1 LPILNKNPIPKLTR
15 LQTFGI
21 EKVDRKIQQLPK
33 STKNNSRAKISKY
46 SLEPISRHLNLLE
59 SSREKKPLNEN
70 LNREKIYDNKSGK
83 KIDQFQKIMTN
94 NNIFKVPINEDNQF
108 KRQLSVNKHN
118 KPFSSHLNNINIIPF
133 VRYDN
138 EDHKVRNNEE
148 LNNFEEN
155 NIINSRKIHLTK
167 ENIDKIS
174 HEIVSSKTK
183 NGMIEFSSNSNIHN
197 IANKINY
204 NGNFS
209 KNIPIIN
216 TNIDYQKILERT
228 NNISSNLQK
237 YSSSNKKRDSS
248 KNKEITNFNSNFLPK
263 KVINVIP
270 PLSSLNNSNDKP
282 FSHNETNLLHNNN
295 IIPSKW
301 IDNEGVLSKVNTKQ
315 IEETTNNLKEMPIPS
330 SNLYSGKGSYSR
342 IQSGYRDLKYR
353 NDYNKR
359 DEIYIP
365 RNSTYNSHKD

>member
-1 LPILNKNPIPKLTR
+1 M
-15 LQTFGI
+15 
-21 EKVDRKIQQLPK
+21 PK
-33 STKNNSRAKISKY
+33 SRKNNSRAKISKY

-70 LNREKIYDNKSGK
+70 LNREKHNDNRSGK
-83 KIDQFQKIMTN
+83 KIEKFQKILTN
-94 NNIFKVPINEDNQF
+94 NNIFKVAFNEENQF
-108 KRQLSVNKHN
+108 KRQLSVNKQN

-133 VRYDN
+133 IKHDNDDHSHKVKTN
-138 EDHKVRNNEE
+138 EDF
-148 LNNFEEN
+148 NNFEEN
-155 NIINSRKIHLTK
+155 NMVVGRKLHLTK
-167 ENIDKIS
+167 ENFEKIS
-174 HEIVSSKTK
+174 NEIANSKSK
-183 NGMIEFSSNSNIHN
+183 NGMMEFSSNINIHN

-209 KNIPIIN
+209 KNIPMIN
-216 TNIDYQKILERT
+216 TNLEYQRIIERT
-228 NNISSNLQK
+228 NNLSSNLQK
-237 YSSSNKKRDSS
+237 YTSSNKKRDSS
-248 KNKEITNFNSNFLPK
+248 KNKEITNFNSNFVPK
-263 KVINVIP
+263 KVVNVIP
-270 PLSSLNNSNDKP
+270 PISSLNNSNDKP
-282 FSHNETNLLHNNN
+282 FSHIETNLLHNNN

-301 IDNEGVLSKVNTKQ
+301 MDNEGLPPKVNTKH

-353 NDYNKR
+353 NDFNKK